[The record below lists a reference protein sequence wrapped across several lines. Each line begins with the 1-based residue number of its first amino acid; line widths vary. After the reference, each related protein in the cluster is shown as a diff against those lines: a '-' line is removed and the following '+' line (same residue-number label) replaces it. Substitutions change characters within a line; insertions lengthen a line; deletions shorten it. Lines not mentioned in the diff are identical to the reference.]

1 MGKKYN
7 KEDTIIKDDGVRII
21 FKNDIVHSVIYT
33 KCTPAPLTN
42 YQRKNINKREQK
54 HIASSFVSLGLIA
67 SVITKITQKNTGKKS
82 IYKTN

>member
-21 FKNDIVHSVIYT
+21 FKNDIVRSSTQNAHQRLLRT
-33 KCTPAPLTN
+33 TN
-42 YQRKNINKREQK
+42 ARNSIRENRNIL
-54 HIASSFVSLGLIA
+54 SSFVSLGLIA
-67 SVITKITQKNTGKKS
+67 SVITKITQKYTGKKS